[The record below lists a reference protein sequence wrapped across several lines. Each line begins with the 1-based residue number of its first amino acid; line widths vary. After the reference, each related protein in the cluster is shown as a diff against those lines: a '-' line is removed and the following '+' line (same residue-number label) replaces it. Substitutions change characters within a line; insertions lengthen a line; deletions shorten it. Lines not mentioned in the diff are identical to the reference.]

1 MISIPAPQPYLGPAM
16 RWPLVAWLLLALLAL
31 PLVQR
36 PAPPAA
42 SPQPL
47 AAAPAALSQPLAFSP
62 NAGQLDRAVRF
73 QARATGGALFFGDA
87 EVTLTL
93 PAAEPH
99 ADPAIVRLQFV
110 GAQTALVEAEQRLPG
125 VINVFSGRDPAR
137 WRSGLPRYAALRYRA
152 LYPGIDLRY
161 ADDGAAH
168 GLHSVYTVAPGA
180 DPSRIR
186 WRYAGAATPQIDPH
200 TGALRVGLAG
210 SAQRTLSAPAP
221 IAWQLRDGR
230 RTPVAARYTLEPDGS
245 VGLALGGYDHRQPL
259 TIDPTLDFS
268 SYLGGSGD
276 DIAYAVAVDG
286 QGDAYITGRTGSSDF
301 PTAQPLQ
308 PALPYDDCLGD
319 VFVTKWGAS
328 GLIYSTYLGGGDC
341 ERGEAIAVD
350 AAGSV
355 YLTGTTLSNDFPT
368 SHALQPEFASRC
380 SYSCADTF
388 VAKLSPDGGAL
399 VFSSYLG
406 GEEQDTAAAIA
417 VDAAGAVYLTGTTLS
432 NDFPT
437 QQPLQSARLGYGG
450 EPFVVKLS
458 PDGRTLI
465 YSTYLGG
472 SEFETSQGLAVD
484 ASGQA
489 IVVGFTGSS
498 DFPTT
503 AQAFQREGGRDAFI
517 SKLSADGRSLVF
529 STYLGGSQDDQAR
542 AVALDPSGAVYLTGF
557 TRSTDFPTRGSLQ
570 TAAGDSSA
578 FVSKLSPDGR
588 SLVYSTY
595 LGGSNDLDGLF
606 TSYEQESGSAI
617 AVDREGGAYVVGAT
631 NARTFPTQHALQP
644 TLAGPDDCG
653 DEDFIPCA
661 DAFVAHISPDG
672 GALDFSSYLGGSAE
686 DLADGVAIDGQG
698 RVYITGQTR
707 SDDFPAVQSR
717 YPSRAQDAFVARIR
731 TGDEQPTLS
740 HHGFLPL
747 LTRP

>member
-1 MISIPAPQPYLGPAM
+1 MISIPVPQPHLGPAI

-36 PAPPAA
+36 SAPPAQ
-42 SPQPL
+42 PQPL
-47 AAAPAALSQPLAFSP
+47 AAAPAPQAQPLAFSP
-62 NAGQLDRAVRF
+62 NAGQLDPDVRF
-73 QARATGGALFFGDA
+73 QARTSGGALFFGDA
-87 EVTLTL
+87 EVTLAL
-93 PAAEPH
+93 GGSEQP
-99 ADPAIVRLQFV
+99 ADPTIVRLQFA
-110 GAQTALVEAEQRLPG
+110 GAQTASIEAEQRLPG

-137 WRSGLPRYAALRYRA
+137 WRSGLPRYAGLRYRE
-152 LYPGIDLRY
+152 LYPGIDLRFE
-161 ADDGAAH
+161 DDAAR
-168 GLHSVYTVAPGA
+168 GLRSIYTVAPGT
-180 DPSRIR
+180 DPRRIR
-186 WRYAGAATPQIDPH
+186 WRYAGTETPQIDSH
-200 TGALRVGLAG
+200 TGALQISLSG
-210 SAQRTLSAPAP
+210 SAQRTLSATAP

-230 RTPVAARYTLEPDGS
+230 RAPVAARYTQEPDGS
-245 VGLALGGYDHRQPL
+245 VGFALGGYDRSRPL

-268 SYLGGSGD
+268 SHLGGSGD

-286 QGDAYITGRTGSSDF
+286 QGDAYITGRTASSDF

-308 PALPYDDCLGD
+308 PGLPYDDCLGD

-341 ERGEAIAVD
+341 ERGEAITVD

-355 YLTGTTLSNDFPT
+355 YLTGTTSSSDFPT

-399 VFSSYLG
+399 VFSTYLG

-417 VDAAGAVYLTGTTLS
+417 VDAAGSVYLTGTTLS

-437 QQPLQSARLGYGG
+437 QQPLQSTRLGYGG

-458 PDGRTLI
+458 PDGRSLV

-472 SEFETSQGLAVD
+472 SEFETSHGLAVD

-503 AQAFQREGGRDAFI
+503 AQAFQRDGGRDAFA
-517 SKLSADGRSLVF
+517 SKLAADGRSLIF

-542 AVALDPSGAVYLTGF
+542 GVALDAAGAVYLTGF

-570 TAAGDSSA
+570 SAAGDSSA

-588 SLVYSTY
+588 ALVYSTY
-595 LGGSNDLDGLF
+595 LGGSNDQDGLF

-631 NARTFPTQHALQP
+631 NARAFPTQHALQAV
-644 TLAGPDDCG
+644 LAGPGDCG

-661 DAFVAHISPDG
+661 DAFIAHISPDG

-686 DLADGVAIDGQG
+686 DLANGIAIDGQG
-698 RVYITGQTR
+698 RVYVTGQTR
-707 SDDFPAVQSR
+707 SADFPAVQSR
-717 YPSRAQDAFVARIR
+717 YPSREQDAFVARISN
-731 TGDEQPTLS
+731 GDEQPTLA

-747 LTRP
+747 LTRQP